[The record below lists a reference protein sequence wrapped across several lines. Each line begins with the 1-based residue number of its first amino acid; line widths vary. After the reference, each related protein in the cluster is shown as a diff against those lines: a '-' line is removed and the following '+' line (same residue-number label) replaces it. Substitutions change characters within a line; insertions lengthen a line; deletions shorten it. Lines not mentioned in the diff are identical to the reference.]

1 METLNSSKLTP
12 GAIGVRVGF
21 GLAMGFTILWS
32 YGVPELPTFQQPEL
46 ARIFF
51 WHLPCPIIS
60 SVLQGF
66 GAYFSLRFLLSNDLK
81 WDVRAAAALELGMIF
96 GLLAMATGILFS
108 RVQWGAWWQN
118 DPRQTSYLLALMLY
132 LAYFVLR
139 GAFTDRMR
147 KAAFAGGYVL
157 AATLPAMFLTFV
169 YPRLPQIAAASFHPS
184 TSIWSGQI
192 RGSYAQVVI
201 ATVTLTSLLS
211 IWLFRIRVRAGEL
224 ELKTYESIGLETGGG
239 DPAAPR
245 VVRPVRLPAAGG
257 IQTSEGAS
265 APDGAGQP

>member
-1 METLNSSKLTP
+1 MNSSKLTA
-12 GAIGVRVGF
+12 GEIGLRVFF

-60 SVLQGF
+60 SVLQWF
-66 GAYFSLRFLLSNDLK
+66 GAYYSLRFLRTNDLR
-81 WDVRAAAALELGMIF
+81 WDTKATAALELGMIF
-96 GLLAMATGILFS
+96 GFLAMATGILFS

-132 LAYFVLR
+132 FAYFVLR
-139 GAFTDRMR
+139 GAFGDRMR
-147 KAAFAGGYVL
+147 KAGYVL
-157 AATLPAMFLTFV
+157 AATLPAIFLTFI

-184 TSIWSGQI
+184 NSIWSGQI
-192 RGSYAQVVI
+192 RGSYAQVVT
-201 ATVTLTSLLS
+201 ATISLTSLLS

-224 ELKTYESIGLETGGG
+224 ELKTYESIGLETRGGH
-239 DPAAPR
+239 PAAPR
-245 VVRPVRLPAAGG
+245 VVRPVRLPTSGG
-257 IQTSEGAS
+257 IQASEGAGS
-265 APDGAGQP
+265 PDRAGQP